1 MVPEPVNDFFAT
13 TRRQQLP
20 TSGSICLLRTS
31 RHTLRNARSHAP
43 LALTHMDLGILVA
56 LAMLVIWAVWT
67 FAFSAPGVAHILL
80 TAGVF
85 LLIYRIVVRGTPG
98 YGDDGR

>member
-1 MVPEPVNDFFAT
+1 
-13 TRRQQLP
+13 
-20 TSGSICLLRTS
+20 
-31 RHTLRNARSHAP
+31 
-43 LALTHMDLGILVA
+43 MDLGILVA
-56 LAMLVIWAVWT
+56 LAMLIIWAVWT

-98 YGDDGR
+98 